1 MDVDDFKGLN
11 DAHGHMFGDE
21 CLKEIAAV
29 LRSIFGRVGTCYRF
43 GGDEFCVIMTRNVWE
58 MENMIGA
65 FNEQLDKRREK
76 NVKIPTVC
84 IGFSGCDTSEK
95 HILDAFQEAD
105 DMLYRAKTE
114 KKSKTYQ

>member
-1 MDVDDFKGLN
+1 
-11 DAHGHMFGDE
+11 MFGDE

-29 LRSIFGRVGTCYRF
+29 LRSIFGRVGACYRF
-43 GGDEFCVIMTRNVWE
+43 GGDEFCVIMTRNVGE

-76 NVKIPTVC
+76 NVRIPTVC
-84 IGFSGCDTSEK
+84 IGFSGRDTSEK